1 MSMAGRWWSP
11 LTESFQMASRTNVR
25 SRYNIRRGAMD
36 DCLAAWCCRPCS
48 LTQQSR
54 EIELEENSFE
64 GFSQSK

>member
-1 MSMAGRWWSP
+1 M
-11 LTESFQMASRTNVR
+11 LMASRTNVR